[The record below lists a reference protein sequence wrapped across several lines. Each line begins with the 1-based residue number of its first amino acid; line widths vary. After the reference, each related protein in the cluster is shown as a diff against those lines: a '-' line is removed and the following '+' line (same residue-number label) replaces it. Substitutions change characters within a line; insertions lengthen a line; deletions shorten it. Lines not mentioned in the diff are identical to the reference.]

1 MTKPGFKPGFKLAT
15 KRKPPVPAPVLLPLP
30 AMAVQPATEKVG
42 EGAGNLRARGVAFKQ
57 RRGGA

>member
-1 MTKPGFKPGFKLAT
+1 MTQPGFKRDT
-15 KRKPPVPAPVLLPLP
+15 KRKPPAPTPVLLPLP
-30 AMAVQPATEKVG
+30 AVAVQPATEKVG